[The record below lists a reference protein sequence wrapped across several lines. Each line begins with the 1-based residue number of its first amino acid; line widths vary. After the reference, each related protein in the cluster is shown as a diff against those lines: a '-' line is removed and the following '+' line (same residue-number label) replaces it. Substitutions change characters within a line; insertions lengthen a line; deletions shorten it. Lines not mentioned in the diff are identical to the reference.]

1 MLLMLLFN
9 SLLSEAGGGKVCQN
23 VKMCL
28 TVIRYAGGGK
38 SKYIGGKDVYSTNG
52 SESLQVWGVE
62 NGRNRIT
69 Y

>member
-1 MLLMLLFN
+1 MLLFN
-9 SLLSEAGGGKVCQN
+9 SLLSEAGGGKACQN

-38 SKYIGGKDVYSTNG
+38 SKYIGGKLFILLMVQ
-52 SESLQVWGVE
+52 SLSRCGGVE
-62 NGRNRIT
+62 NGINRTT